1 MGEPAL
7 LRAAIPPQGAP
18 RRRHPAGNDVRPRTS
33 SQGPAR
39 SDESARPVRQADP
52 SSAAGTPPETRLPG
66 SKAQHIQINAIS
78 GCGSGARPPRALS
91 ASPLR
96 PSAGP
101 ATGAAGLA
109 SGWRGWTLTRAPT
122 GRAPSAPPEP
132 IRGRRRPPP
141 GAGAHARFPG
151 PGGAGTSVGGPPGH
165 LSARLRFSASHCL
178 VLSGAAGLLESPC
191 LHTCS
196 ARAGDR
202 AHGNGLLF
210 RTPLVGPETWGLRRY
225 HPINPHNGTVMY

>member
-91 ASPLR
+91 ASPLL

-109 SGWRGWTLTRAPT
+109 SGWRGALRGA
-122 GRAPSAPPEP
+122 
-132 IRGRRRPPP
+132 GRRAGPSPGRRQGVPPPPHPSQSEAGGGRPP
-141 GAGAHARFPG
+141 ARERTPASQGREGRG
-151 PGGAGTSVGGPPGH
+151 PQSEDPPGTSPRACAFPPRIASSSVE
-165 LSARLRFSASHCL
+165 LQAFLRALACTL
-178 VLSGAAGLLESPC
+178 VLLVPGTEPMVTACYLGLL
-191 LHTCS
+191 
-196 ARAGDR
+196 
-202 AHGNGLLF
+202 
-210 RTPLVGPETWGLRRY
+210 W
-225 HPINPHNGTVMY
+225 

>member
-91 ASPLR
+91 ASPLL

-109 SGWRGWTLTRAPT
+109 SGWRGALRGAGRRAGPSPGRRQGVPLRPTRANPRPAEAAPRRGSARPLPRAGRGGDLSRRT
-122 GRAPSAPPEP
+122 PRAPLRAP
-132 IRGRRRPPP
+132 
-141 GAGAHARFPG
+141 A
-151 PGGAGTSVGGPPGH
+151 
-165 LSARLRFSASHCL
+165 
-178 VLSGAAGLLESPC
+178 
-191 LHTCS
+191 
-196 ARAGDR
+196 
-202 AHGNGLLF
+202 LF
-210 RTPLVGPETWGLRRY
+210 RLALPRPQWSCR
-225 HPINPHNGTVMY
+225 PS